1 MKKQL
6 LAVLLLL
13 AATSAQ
19 AEVVINQAWARAT
32 APGQKVGGVFMQIT
46 SSQTASLVGASCD
59 CAPVVQVHE
68 SFMDNGIARMR
79 QRENIEL
86 PAGKMV
92 ELKPGGLHIM
102 LFDIKAPLK
111 EGDHFMLKLK
121 VSENGKA
128 TEIPVKV
135 QVHTMGGEAKKM
147 VHHHE

>member
-1 MKKQL
+1 MKKQI

-46 SSQTASLVGASCD
+46 SGQTASLVGASCD

-111 EGDHFMLKLK
+111 DGDNFMLKLN

-135 QVHTMGGEAKKM
+135 IVRMMGGEAKKM
-147 VHHHE
+147 VHTHD